1 MCPCAN
7 TWNITFWRTQ
17 PLDYHLHIMSER
29 DALIPPKAKRRDISL
44 FHYIYYM
51 RWTANP
57 ICIWLYIYTQYNINK
72 TSLQHRK
79 KLYIYNYIMYIY
91 IYIYYLH
98 INTSVYT
105 EYIYSSV
112 KLWPQGPPL
121 CAVAP
126 RFWNEAK
133 NRRPS
138 EALVDI
144 LYRLD
149 VDGCRWYPLVMTNIA
164 IENGDL

>member
-57 ICIWLYIYTQYNINK
+57 ICIWLYIYIHNITSIKHPYNIE
-72 TSLQHRK
+72 K
-79 KLYIYNYIMYIY
+79 KLYIYIQLHNVYIY
-91 IYIYYLH
+91 IICILIHPYIPNISIHLWSSGLKGLRFVLLH
-98 INTSVYT
+98 LVFETRQKTDVPVRPWW
-105 EYIYSSV
+105 IYCID
-112 KLWPQGPPL
+112 W
-121 CAVAP
+121 
-126 RFWNEAK
+126 
-133 NRRPS
+133 
-138 EALVDI
+138 
-144 LYRLD
+144 
-149 VDGCRWYPLVMTNIA
+149 M
-164 IENGDL
+164 